1 MLIYAGILILITS
14 EPGFFFGKVFVT
26 INGQNQNIFTM
37 KRNSISLFAVV
48 IFLAV
53 FQSCSN
59 EPVLHQNIT
68 GKANELIV
76 VISDDSWNGK
86 PGELLKNTLGQ
97 NHLALPQEEP
107 VFDLINVPHEA
118 FKKIFRSTRNIIQT
132 SISENIDSTG
142 VIIKENV
149 WAYPQAVV
157 EIKAKNAQQFEEL
170 FNQNS
175 DKILSYF
182 LLAEKKRLTMNYQKY
197 HEKTVYN
204 ALNTNFGL
212 TMTVPPG
219 FMIAR
224 EKENF
229 IWLRYETPDI
239 SQGIALYTFPY
250 NSDSTFTVNYL
261 VAKNDSTLEINIP
274 GPTEGS
280 YMATEKSLDQVF
292 NIREHNKNYAAEM
305 RGLWR
310 TENDFMGGP
319 YICLAE
325 LDASNQRVVV
335 AFGYVYAPS
344 KEKRNLLQQ
353 VEAMIYSLKLNKQAE
368 NDKINSQVK
377 MGN

>member
-1 MLIYAGILILITS
+1 
-14 EPGFFFGKVFVT
+14 
-26 INGQNQNIFTM
+26 M
-37 KRNSISLFAVV
+37 KRNSIFQFAVIV
-48 IFLAV
+48 ILAV

-68 GKANELIV
+68 GKANELVV
-76 VISDDSWNGK
+76 VISDESWNGK
-86 PGELLKNTLGQ
+86 PGELLRNTLGQ
-97 NHLALPQEEP
+97 DHVALPQEES

-118 FKKIFRSTRNIIQT
+118 FKKIFRTTRNIIQT
-132 SISENIDSTG
+132 SISENVETPG
-142 VIIKENV
+142 VTMKDDV

-157 EIKAKNAQQFEEL
+157 EIKAKNTQQFEEL
-170 FNQNS
+170 FNKNS

-182 LLAEKKRLTMNYQKY
+182 LAAEKERLTMNYQKY
-197 HEKTVYN
+197 YEKTVYN
-204 ALNTNFGL
+204 ALNNDLGV

-224 EKENF
+224 QKENF
-229 IWLRYETPDI
+229 IWVRYETPEI
-239 SQGIALYTFPY
+239 SQGIALYSLPY
-250 NSDSTFTVNYL
+250 DSDSTFTVNYL

-280 YMATEKSLDQVF
+280 YMTTEKSLEQIF
-292 NIREHNKNYAAEM
+292 NIREHRKNYAAEM

-325 LDASNQRVVV
+325 LDASNQRVIV